1 MTRRWVEGCNQKGVN
16 VSSEMAGMRRWMK
29 WMKCGILLGSVLLA
43 CLGHGQEGQVGAIR
57 GRVVDAEFYQAVPS
71 AEIALEGTQSKIT
84 TSDDGSFFL
93 NGVAPGIYTVLASR
107 SGYTRERV
115 SNVVVTAGQ
124 VTEAEIRLTAEV
136 VELDD
141 FVVSVEDIIEQ
152 ASALSPTSLAAD
164 MQSFSTAIGSE
175 FLAKLGG
182 GGDIGNA
189 VKRLA
194 GTSVVD
200 SRYVVI
206 RGLSDRYNV
215 VVLNTARLP
224 SSDPDKRAVNIDI
237 FPSNLVDTIVSSK
250 TFTPDMPGEATGGFL
265 NIVTKSIP
273 AKPFVNL
280 SIGSAYNTQSSLNP
294 NFLSYRGGGTGFL
307 GTSGDRALPGELR
320 SSTLL
325 TLPLDGPSFRGFN
338 PPLITP
344 SPEVVA
350 NRDRAARLLAG
361 QSMGVTTKEAPIDF
375 SFSLSA
381 GTTLE
386 DFMGGRLGVVG
397 ALSYAKAHRLRRG
410 FRGVDSLGFDPV
422 EQRNL
427 LGTDRLFYYEEGE
440 ESLLAGALFSLGWQN
455 DNQDTIK
462 LTFFSNLAAED
473 QAQFGIGE
481 DISTN
486 NLDDGFNPIEEGL
499 PIIRE
504 SIVYTERKLSTIQL
518 SGEHIFSD
526 DKYIKV
532 DWAAAYA
539 WSSQDQPDIRFSN
552 YGFDIPNNQYFG
564 LSNDI
569 PGERFER
576 IWRRLDD
583 SNYNMNMNIEIP
595 IGESGDGKE
604 RAKIKAGVAF
614 DHSDRIY
621 VTENFAYKVDYLPQ
635 PIGYT
640 PLTRISPNDQFGL
653 TLADQ
658 LNQADLNDSFQ
669 NPPNFNIDS
678 TYLARTRTPPPTER
692 YTARQNI
699 AAGYMMATF
708 NVSEDLEVVA
718 GARVESTDISVRAGS
733 DFNALDPLAG
743 GFIFNDLITG
753 EPIPLDEVLNPGI
766 EATDLLPAVALAW
779 DVADK
784 VTVRGS
790 IARTIARPTFK
801 ELAPVLARDPTSGAF
816 FVGNVRVDR
825 SEIWN
830 YDVRGEWFPNPGD
843 LVILSLFS
851 KLITS
856 PIEAVNLGSVQT
868 VFNEDAASI
877 YGIEIEL
884 AKKLDEWGPI
894 LDDITLGFNY
904 SKMISQV
911 QLTEFSRRGR
921 QIAGLE
927 LNRQLQGQPDYTM
940 NFNAQYDNV
949 DLGFSAGMFLNIT
962 GELIYQVGGVSGSTV
977 APDVVQETFTSLDL
991 FFSKKLF
998 DDWELKLRVGNF
1010 LNTERRRIF
1019 STGTQ
1024 KGGPFDTSR
1033 DGTIYSVSL
1042 SKKW

>member
-1 MTRRWVEGCNQKGVN
+1 MIRFGRAGWLNIVEWRWVHLCFCV
-16 VSSEMAGMRRWMK
+16 VFTASWSEA
-29 WMKCGILLGSVLLA
+29 
-43 CLGHGQEGQVGAIR
+43 QEGQVGALR
-57 GRVVDAEFYQAVPS
+57 GRVVDSEFYQPVPGVDIS
-71 AEIALEGTQSKIT
+71 LEGTQLKIQS
-84 TSDDGSFFL
+84 SDDGSFFL
-93 NGVAPGIYTVLASR
+93 NGVGPGIYTVLAGR

-115 SNVVVTAGQ
+115 SNVVVSAGT

-152 ASALSPTSLAAD
+152 ASALSPSSLAAD

-175 FLAKLGG
+175 FLSKLGG

-250 TFTPDMPGEATGGFL
+250 TFTPDMPGEATGGYL

-273 AKPFVNL
+273 AKPFVNI
-280 SIGSAYNTQSSLNP
+280 SVGSAYNTQSSLNP
-294 NFLSYRGGGTGFL
+294 DFISYNGGGTGFL
-307 GTSGDRALPGELR
+307 GTSQDRALPGALR
-320 SSTLL
+320 STTLL
-325 TLPLDGPSFRGFN
+325 TLPLDGPSFKGFS
-338 PPLITP
+338 PPVINP
-344 SPEVVA
+344 SPEIVA
-350 NRDRAARLLAG
+350 NRDAAARLLAG
-361 QSMGVTTKEAPIDF
+361 QSMGVTTKEAPMDF

-381 GTTLE
+381 GTILE
-386 DFMGGRLGVVG
+386 DFMGGRLGIIG
-397 ALSYAKAHRLRRG
+397 ALSYSKAYRIKRG
-410 FRGVDSLGFDPV
+410 FRGNDSLSFDPI

-427 LGTDRLFYYEEGE
+427 LGTDRLFYFEEGE
-440 ESLLAGALFSLGWQN
+440 ESLLAGALFSLGWQG

-462 LTFFSNLAAED
+462 LTVFTNLAAED
-473 QAQFGIGE
+473 QAQFAIGE
-481 DISTN
+481 DSSTN

-518 SGEHIFSD
+518 SGEHVFSD

-583 SNYNMNMNIEIP
+583 TNYNMNMNIEIP

-604 RAKIKAGVAF
+604 RAKIKTGVAF
-614 DHSDRIY
+614 DHSDRVY
-621 VTENFAYKVDYLPQ
+621 RTENFAYKVDYLPQ
-635 PIGYT
+635 PIGYS
-640 PLTRISPNDQFGL
+640 PLRRISPNDRYGL

-658 LNQADLNDSFQ
+658 LGRADLTDSFQ

-678 TYLARTRTPPPTER
+678 TYLARTKTPPPTET
-692 YTARQNI
+692 YIGRQNI
-699 AAGYMMATF
+699 AGGYVMATF
-708 NVSEDLEVVA
+708 NVSKDVEVVA
-718 GARVESTDISVRAGS
+718 GARVESTDITVRSGS
-733 DFNALDPLAG
+733 NFDALDPLAG

-753 EPIPLDEVLNPGI
+753 QPIPLEEVLNPGI
-766 EATDLLPAVALAW
+766 QSTDLLPAIAISW
-779 DVADK
+779 DFAEKMTLRSSV
-784 VTVRGS
+784 S
-790 IARTIARPTFK
+790 RTIARPTFK

-816 FVGNVRVDR
+816 FVGNVRLDR
-825 SEIWN
+825 SEIIN
-830 YDVRGEWFPNPGD
+830 YDVRAEWFPNPGD

-851 KLITS
+851 KHITS
-856 PIEAVNLGSVQT
+856 PIEAVNLGSVQS
-868 VFNEDAASI
+868 VFNEEAATI
-877 YGIEIEL
+877 YGFEIEL
-884 AKKLDEWGPI
+884 AKKLEGWAPI
-894 LDDITLGFNY
+894 LDDVTLGFNY

-911 QLTEFSRRGR
+911 ELTEFSRRGR
-921 QIAGLE
+921 QIAGLD

-940 NFNAQYDNV
+940 NFNAQYDNE
-949 DLGFSAGMFLNIT
+949 DFGFSLAMFLNIT

-977 APDVVQETFTSLDL
+977 APDVVQETFTSLD
-991 FFSKKLF
+991 FAISKRLW
-998 DDWELKLRVGNF
+998 DDWDLKFRIGNF
-1010 LNTERRRIF
+1010 LNTERRRIH
-1019 STGTQ
+1019 STGSQ
-1024 KGGPFDTSR
+1024 KGGPYDFSR
-1033 DGTIYSVSL
+1033 DGTIYTVSL